1 MNTPAVPPEGEHD
14 ILDLRDIEKK
24 LDEKRNQQIAEA
36 MAAEPAMATT
46 SEPVSLIDEPLVEEP
61 ATVPTDTRPP
71 PSASLPSTSRWTG

>member
-36 MAAEPAMATT
+36 MAAEPAMATNL
-46 SEPVSLIDEPLVEEP
+46 SPCH
-61 ATVPTDTRPP
+61 
-71 PSASLPSTSRWTG
+71 